1 MTLLLDPKAREA
13 VIHGPPRILMEGAA
27 QTVMANI
34 ARRVAEAP
42 DGLIRSFQTDGSVRQ
57 ETFAEL
63 WRRSGEIAT
72 QLRTLGVGPGSQ
84 AVLLLRDLLDF
95 VPSCWASL
103 RVGAIPIPLTGVVH
117 GATKEE
123 LEILASRLERPA
135 LIADSGAPDLDR
147 LARLLPDAPILRL
160 SALSNESDQDLD
172 PVHVED
178 REPSVPIRLRAL
190 VHAVCLQQPAGRSEP
205 RRRRP
210 RRPGVGDRDQRRHP
224 APAPTWRSSTSATRS
239 STGEPPRQ
247 LVGFQRVSLAPGQ
260 STRSGSRSPR
270 GTRGGGTTEPTAG
283 ARPRACT
290 ASTSATRP
298 RWRTCRCA
306 TRSR

>member
-103 RVGAIPIPLTGVVH
+103 RVGAIPFRSP
-117 GATKEE
+117 
-123 LEILASRLERPA
+123 ASSTA
-135 LIADSGAPDLDR
+135 
-147 LARLLPDAPILRL
+147 
-160 SALSNESDQDLD
+160 
-172 PVHVED
+172 
-178 REPSVPIRLRAL
+178 
-190 VHAVCLQQPAGRSEP
+190 P
-205 RRRRP
+205 RRKSLRFLRRAWNVP
-210 RRPGVGDRDQRRHP
+210 
-224 APAPTWRSSTSATRS
+224 RSSPIQARPT
-239 STGEPPRQ
+239 STGS
-247 LVGFQRVSLAPGQ
+247 RVCSPMRRSCAFRR
-260 STRSGSRSPR
+260 SRTRAIKTWIPMLSPIISVCS
-270 GTRGGGTTEPTAG
+270 
-283 ARPRACT
+283 RPRA
-290 ASTSATRP
+290 RP
-298 RWRTCRCA
+298 GM
-306 TRSR
+306 